1 MRRSLALR
9 SNPTVRQTQAI
20 LGRLERGLT
29 ERGAMTHREVSGEVA
44 FRMPPPWRLARG
56 WLALIS
62 SGTASL
68 SAWGGGPWRVSY
80 RLHFGALQALSGLV
94 TLIIVVVGWSWSRLA
109 LLAVVLAL
117 WGGGYGVL
125 HLLASHAFRDLL
137 RRVMG
142 DFVENRA
149 APRPHTTDAA
159 AGSQQPE

>member
-1 MRRSLALR
+1 MRRSLVLR

-20 LGRLERGLT
+20 LARLERALT
-29 ERGAMTHREVSGEVA
+29 DRGAVTHREVSGEVA

-62 SGTASL
+62 RGTATL

-80 RLHFGALQALSGLV
+80 RLHFGALQALTGLI
-94 TLIIVVVGWSWSRLA
+94 TLIIVIVGWSWSRLA
-109 LLAVVLAL
+109 LFAVVLAL
-117 WGGGYGVL
+117 WGAGYGVL
-125 HLLASHAFRDLL
+125 HLLGSHAFRDML
-137 RRVMG
+137 RSVMG

-149 APRPHTTDAA
+149 RPRPQPTDAA